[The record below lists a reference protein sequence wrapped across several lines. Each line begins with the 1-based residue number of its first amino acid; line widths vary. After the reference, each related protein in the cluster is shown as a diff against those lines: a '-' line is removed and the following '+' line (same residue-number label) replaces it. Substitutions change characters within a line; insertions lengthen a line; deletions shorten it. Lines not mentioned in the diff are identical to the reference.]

1 MDNREQNR
9 AGSMLMLAS
18 SMLIFGTI
26 GIFRRYIPLSSGLL
40 AFARGVIGTAFLVLF
55 ARLRRAGRRGRA
67 VTTANMGPGRP
78 QKPGK
83 SENAGAERAEKTGE
97 TGIAGSER
105 TEAASETKEWHR
117 SVILVLSGA
126 LIGINWILLFE
137 AYNYTTVATATLC
150 YYMEPVIVILLSPL
164 FFRERL
170 TGKKLIC
177 TAAALAGMALVSGIF
192 EPGGSIAGAAG
203 AAGLRGDN
211 LRGILYGLGAAVLYA
226 SVVILNKRLRGVDP
240 YRKTILQLGSA
251 AVCLLPWLLL
261 TGQFSEVEADARS
274 LLLLLVVGI
283 VHTGIAY
290 ALYFGSTDGLRAQT
304 IALFSY
310 IDPVSAL
317 IFSVLLLHEPMTAAG
332 MAGAVLILG
341 AAFAGEVL

>member
-1 MDNREQNR
+1 MMDHREQNR

-26 GIFRRYIPLSSGLL
+26 GIFRRYIPLPSGLL
-40 AFARGVIGTAFLVLF
+40 AFARGVIGTAFLFLF
-55 ARLRRAGRRGRA
+55 AQLRKRGRTGNTGDRA
-67 VTTANMGPGRP
+67 QAESAGPGRP
-78 QKPGK
+78 
-83 SENAGAERAEKTGE
+83 EKTGKA
-97 TGIAGSER
+97 GIAGSER
-105 TEAASETKEWHR
+105 TEAASEKKEWHR

-164 FFRERL
+164 FFKERL

-192 EPGGSIAGAAG
+192 GTGGGGGAAG
-203 AAGLRGDN
+203 TAGLQGDS